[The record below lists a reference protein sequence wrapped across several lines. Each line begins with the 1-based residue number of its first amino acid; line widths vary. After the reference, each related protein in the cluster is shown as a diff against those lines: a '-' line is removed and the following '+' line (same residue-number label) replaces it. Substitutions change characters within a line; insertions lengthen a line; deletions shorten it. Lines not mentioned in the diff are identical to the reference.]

1 VTGGE
6 QVIADFVDGVVQVL
20 DGFGDAL
27 PGQVR
32 GLAAGGLQAE
42 TDLEQVAD
50 DPVEQVL
57 TAMCPCLG
65 GRGPGELGQVVVPR
79 GLGWRPGSRSG

>member
-42 TDLEQVAD
+42 TNLEQVAD
-50 DPVEQVL
+50 GPVE
-57 TAMCPCLG
+57 
-65 GRGPGELGQVVVPR
+65 
-79 GLGWRPGSRSG
+79 